1 MTPKV
6 TIGVPVY
13 NGEKT
18 IRQCLDSI
26 VLQTF
31 SDFELII
38 ADNASDDNT
47 ESICREYELADH
59 RIKYIRH
66 HENMGGEYNLKYL
79 LGKATGEYFMWAAV
93 DDIRSLDFL
102 EVHVSFL
109 DNNRSYVSSTSP
121 TVFDCKTVP
130 DDMMGDWGLEQE
142 RVALRMLKFFS
153 CWHANA
159 HFYGLHRRDCVI
171 SWPELYGHGF
181 HGADWTLVMHLAALG
196 KIHRSTSGWVKLGAF
211 GVSAKKN
218 LFAYYRKSI
227 LDYFIPFHKTAYKAM
242 RIAKDATCLE
252 YLNLFFKLAY
262 FNIKGFKAQ
271 RDHDAW
277 DRRVTDIIYKF
288 NLSKNRDPDIVIC
301 GAGSMGRRLYGSLN
315 DRGINAT
322 LFTDKILSGRKLVF
336 DGVAVP
342 VVTMENAIELGF
354 IKYVI
359 ASKEFAEEISSELAL
374 EASAR
379 DCKID
384 IIRLY
389 N

>member
-47 ESICREYELADH
+47 ESICREYERVDS
-59 RIKYIRH
+59 RITYIRH
-66 HENMGGEYNLKYL
+66 HKNMGGEYNLKYL
-79 LGKATGEYFMWAAV
+79 LGKASGEYFMWAAV

-102 EVHVSFL
+102 AVHVSFL
-109 DNNRSYVSSTSP
+109 DNNKSHVSSTSP
-121 TVFDCKTVP
+121 TVFNGKNVP
-130 DDMMGDWGLEQE
+130 ADMMGDWGLEQD

-159 HFYGLHRRDCVI
+159 HFYGLHRRACVI
-171 SWPELYGHGF
+171 SWPELYDRGF
-181 HGADWTLVMHLAALG
+181 HGADWTFVMHLASLG

-218 LFAYYRKSI
+218 LFAYYRKNI
-227 LDYFIPFHKTAYKAM
+227 LDYFIPFHKTSCKAI
-242 RIAKDATCLE
+242 RIAKDATWLE
-252 YLNLFFKLAY
+252 YLNILSRLAL

-277 DRRVTDIIYKF
+277 DRRVTEIIDKF
-288 NLSKNRDPDIVIC
+288 NLNKDSVPDIVIC

-322 LFTDKILSGRKLVF
+322 LFTDKNSSGSELVF
-336 DGVAVP
+336 DGVSVP
-342 VVTMENAIELGF
+342 VVTMGCAIERGF

-359 ASKEFAEEISSELAL
+359 ASKEFADEISSELAL
-374 EASAR
+374 EASSR
-379 DCKID
+379 DCNIY
-384 IIRLY
+384 IVRLFK
-389 N
+389 

>member
-38 ADNASDDNT
+38 ADNASVDNT
-47 ESICREYELADH
+47 ESICREYELADK
-59 RIKYIRH
+59 RITYIRH

-79 LGKATGEYFMWAAV
+79 LGKASGEYFMWAAV

-109 DNNRSYVSSTSP
+109 DNNKAYVSSTSQ
-121 TVFDCKTVP
+121 TVFDGKSVP
-130 DDMMGDWGLEQE
+130 DDMMGDWGLEQD

-159 HFYGLHRRDCVI
+159 HFYGLHRRACVI
-171 SWPELYGHGF
+171 SWPELYGRGF
-181 HGADWTLVMHLAALG
+181 HGADWTFVMHLAALG

-218 LFAYYRKSI
+218 LFAYYRKNI
-227 LDYFIPFHKTAYKAM
+227 LDYFIPFHQTSCKAM
-242 RIAKDATCLE
+242 RIAKDATWLE
-252 YLNLFFKLAY
+252 YLNLLFKLSL

-271 RDHDAW
+271 RDHDTW
-277 DRRVTDIIYKF
+277 DRRVTEIIYKF
-288 NLSKNRDPDIVIC
+288 NLNKDSVPDIVIC

-322 LFTDKILSGRKLVF
+322 LFIDKNLSGSDLVF
-336 DGVAVP
+336 DGVSVP
-342 VVTMENAIELGF
+342 VVTMGGAIERGF

-359 ASKEFAEEISSELAL
+359 ASKEFAEEISSELTL
-374 EASAR
+374 EASSR
-379 DCKID
+379 DCEIN
-384 IIRLY
+384 IIRLFH
-389 N
+389 